1 MEPVSWASLGQAALL
16 LGAFV
21 AALFVGSLILPG
33 PICLGAVLADG
44 SRRAYKLNGLAL
56 FLLLTAGVAVAAGCG
71 LLSLSILL
79 RLFWPLFLV
88 ANGFALALSI
98 ALYVL
103 GRQSRERTGHLG
115 RDFFVG
121 SEVNPTWLGVDL
133 KLFAYRPSLMGLALL
148 NAAFAF
154 QQYETHGQLTGRMWL
169 YQAFVFLYVL
179 NYFQFEYGM
188 LYTWDIIAERFGGM
202 LVWGDYVLVPFFYSI
217 TGWWVVDQMEPLS
230 PAAGVGLVA
239 LYAVGFLLFRGA
251 NEQKHRFKANPGAAI
266 WGKPPQAVG
275 GKLLVS
281 GFWGLGRK
289 LNYTGEL
296 CIYFAWTATCGPAS
310 WVPYVL
316 PAWLTLLLAHRA
328 WRDDRRCRA
337 KYGELWREY
346 CERVRFRMIPFVY

>member
-1 MEPVSWASLGQAALL
+1 MEPVSWANLGQAALL
-16 LGAFV
+16 FGGFV
-21 AALFVGSLILPG
+21 AALFVGSILVPG
-33 PICLGAVLADG
+33 PSREGALLPDG
-44 SRRAYKLNGLAL
+44 SRRIYRLNGLAL
-56 FLLLTAGVAVAAGCG
+56 FLLLAATVALGASSGF
-71 LLSLSILL
+71 LSLSVLL
-79 RLFWPLFLV
+79 RLFWSLLIV
-88 ANGFALALSI
+88 ANAFSVALMLAL
-98 ALYVL
+98 YWL
-103 GRQSRERTGHLG
+103 GRQSSERSGDFG
-115 RDFFVG
+115 RDFLVG
-121 SEVNPTWLGVDL
+121 SAVNPTWLGVDL

-154 QQYETHGQLTGRMWL
+154 QQYEMLGSLTARMCL
-169 YQAFVFLYVL
+169 YQAFCFFYVL

-217 TGWWVVDQMEPLS
+217 TGWFLLDQTELLA
-230 PAAGVGLVA
+230 PAAGAGLVA
-239 LYAVGFLLFRGA
+239 LYVIGFTLFRGA
-251 NEQKHRFKANPGAAI
+251 NEQKHRFKAHSGAVI
-266 WGKPPQAVG
+266 WGKPAEAMG

-296 CIYFAWTATCGPAS
+296 CIYFAWTATCGLAS

-337 KYGELWREY
+337 KYGPLWGDY
-346 CERVRFRMIPFVY
+346 CRRVRFRMIPFLY